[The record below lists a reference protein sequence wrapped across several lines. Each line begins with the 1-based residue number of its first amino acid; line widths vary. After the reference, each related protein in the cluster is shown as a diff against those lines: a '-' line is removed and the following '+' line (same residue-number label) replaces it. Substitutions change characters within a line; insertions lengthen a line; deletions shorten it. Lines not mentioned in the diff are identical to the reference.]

1 MVPIKNGGVDEY
13 NLAVRITTTTVS
25 GVSVGQTVWLAA
37 KVTDFPNLLT
47 AGATVSGN
55 LDKSLVWWVLKPST

>member
-1 MVPIKNGGVDEY
+1 VVPIINGGVDEY
-13 NLAVRITTTTVS
+13 NLAVRVTTTTVS

-55 LDKSLVWWVLKPST
+55 LDKSLGWWVLKPST

>member
-1 MVPIKNGGVDEY
+1 
-13 NLAVRITTTTVS
+13 
-25 GVSVGQTVWLAA
+25 VGQTVWLAA